1 MLEIL
6 DMMPTNWDDQKG
18 WDCYYEAYRD
28 AGLHLNKIIVSMNIG
43 FQLLPQIKE
52 IQNLGLHSI
61 WLPGCGVSLAPKILA
76 HLGADVWASDFSK
89 IAIIVQ
95 EEIQK
100 MTFDEFTNVDE
111 NLVNLFKTK
120 ITDSL
125 KYKIFQHDFR
135 MQYPYEIVDCVLN
148 VVSFQAFPRK
158 SMMSAA
164 KVHYDALRPGGHAFF
179 ITQNVQGEHRDTIE
193 NCLTDAGFHIPN
205 SRIWKTYRNRLKQT
219 GIPYIFCLD
228 RPMLEPLKYQ
238 GEEGRI
244 KAENDMKILQPII
257 DEFEIKLKESQ
268 DRLDTEMMDD
278 TVKVAHLV
286 YNTG

>member
-6 DMMPTNWDDQKG
+6 DMMPTNWDDQEG
-18 WDCYYEAYRD
+18 WDRYYEAYRD

-43 FQLLPQIKE
+43 FQLFPQIEQMQK
-52 IQNLGLHSI
+52 LGLHSI

-76 HLGADVWASDFSK
+76 HLGADVWASDFSR
-89 IAIIVQ
+89 IAVAVQ
-95 EEIQK
+95 HKIQK
-100 MTFDEFTNVDE
+100 MTSDEFAAVDD
-111 NLVNLFKTK
+111 NLVNLFKMK
-120 ITDSL
+120 PE
-125 KYKIFQHDFR
+125 KYSECKVFLHDFR
-135 MQYPYEIVDCVLN
+135 IPYPYEKVDCILN
-148 VVSFQAFPRK
+148 VVSFQALPRK
-158 SMMSAA
+158 SMISSA
-164 KVHYDALRPGGHAFF
+164 KVHYESLRSGGHAFF
-179 ITQNVQGEHRDTIE
+179 ITQNVQGEHRENIE
-193 NCLTDAGFHIPN
+193 DCLTDAGFQIPHYQ
-205 SRIWKTYRNRLKQT
+205 IWKAYRYRLQQT
-219 GIPYIFCLD
+219 GISYIFRSD

-268 DRLDTEMMDD
+268 DRLDAEIIDG